1 MNKKALLYGL
11 VALGAVANV
20 AYLSGQSSPVAANV
34 AVAAEAALP
43 EGEAGMTEARV
54 REIVREEIARN
65 PKAIIDALNGYMQEQ
80 QASEAKAADDQAISR
95 KADIAKTEK
104 LPFYGNPDGSI
115 ELVYF
120 FDVNC
125 GYCKRLDPSMRRIVA
140 ENPDVKVSLREI
152 PILARTSTLAAM
164 LEGLV
169 WKQSPKAYLTFHDSL
184 MGFQGQL
191 TQKDIEAKLKAAVG
205 DEHAERL
212 LKAVDDLDIDLDA
225 RDVNNQVQE
234 NLALAKLAGIT
245 GTPFVYVLQGDGLLR
260 GAGADAY
267 EQLNAL
273 LVKARASTKQ

>member
-20 AYLSGQSSPVAANV
+20 AYLSGKPSPVAANV
-34 AVAAEAALP
+34 AVAAEVALP
-43 EGEAGMTEARV
+43 QGEAGMTEARV
-54 REIVREEIARN
+54 REIVREEIVKN

-80 QASEAKAADDQAISR
+80 QASEAKAADDQAVSR

-104 LPFYGNPDGSI
+104 LPFYGNPDGAI
-115 ELVYF
+115 EMVYF

-152 PILARTSTLAAM
+152 PILARTSHLAAL

-169 WKQSPKAYLTFHDSL
+169 WKQSPKAYLGFHDSL

-191 TQKDIEAKLKAAVG
+191 TQDDVEAKLKAAVG
-205 DEHAERL
+205 DEDAERL
-212 LKAVDDLDIDLDA
+212 LKAVDDLDNDLDA

-267 EQLNAL
+267 EQLNGL
-273 LVKARASTKQ
+273 LAKARATIKQ